1 MLKLIHTQLNFI
13 MGLNLK
19 KKLNLN
25 SYEWWRNHRRFVTL
39 ALFLSLFAVYIRTPS
54 ANDFKVRD
62 TCGKLNSSYQI
73 TGEMALN
80 KLKLIKQTEYDDR
93 TIANYYC
100 DGYFGLK

>member
-1 MLKLIHTQLNFI
+1 

-25 SYEWWRNHRRFVTL
+25 SYQWWRNHRRFVTL
-39 ALFLSLFAVYIRTPS
+39 AAFLALFAFYVRNPS

-62 TCGKLNSSYQI
+62 TCGRLNSSFQI
-73 TGEMALN
+73 TGEEALK
-80 KLKLIKQTEYDDR
+80 KLKLSKLTNYDDR
-93 TIANYYC
+93 SLANYYC